1 MGVFSGDSAWVV
13 DGVLN
18 VDQARF
24 DYMDLCVDL
33 YRRISPHMPTSGPHR
48 GIRQWP
54 GEVPILTAD
63 IQNYAD
69 DSVNVW
75 DATEFAE
82 ATKGMDTTTVF
93 AFGLPS
99 WGVLTMRD
107 NVGDTSGLWGVCQGP
122 SSGFDGGTYIG
133 ISSQSN
139 RKDTAWEFVKFC
151 TLNEDTAD
159 WWSVSPR
166 VTPFP

>member
-33 YRRISPHMPTSGPHR
+33 YQKDLTAYAN
-48 GIRQWP
+48 QWSTP
-54 GEVPILTAD
+54 WYRAMAGEVPILTAD

-107 NVGDTSGLWGVCQGP
+107 NVGDTAPVCGASARDLPPDLTVVPISVFLPVQPQRYRMGVCKIL
-122 SSGFDGGTYIG
+122 YI
-133 ISSQSN
+133 
-139 RKDTAWEFVKFC
+139 K
-151 TLNEDTAD
+151 
-159 WWSVSPR
+159 
-166 VTPFP
+166 